1 MNEEPNPVPSNGT
14 SENDAKMIVPV
25 TFRRVR
31 NSLAV
36 TLAGF
41 VVFLVGARPSLLG
54 LDRSPVVGFIQI
66 AVMIIGIA
74 IMCVGGYITFRRLWN
89 GNEVSI
95 SADIGMRLVASGFV
109 FALFSGMAD
118 VFGIGSHPLP
128 GVPYFGVWQARGM
141 EASMAL
147 IAVGFILM
155 IPSKR
160 QPEPARKKRHH

>member
-1 MNEEPNPVPSNGT
+1 MNEEPKPVQSNGLP
-14 SENDAKMIVPV
+14 ENRETKKAPV

-31 NSLAV
+31 NSLVV
-36 TLAGF
+36 TLGGF
-41 VVFLVGARPSLLG
+41 FVFLVGARPSLFG

-74 IMCVGGYITFRRLWN
+74 IMCLGGYITFHRLWN
-89 GNEVSI
+89 GDEVSI
-95 SADIGMRLVASGFV
+95 AADIGMRFVASGFV

-141 EASMAL
+141 EISMAL
-147 IAVGFILM
+147 IAVGFIMM
-155 IPSKR
+155 IPPKR
-160 QPEPARKKRHH
+160 RSEPNPGKQHT